1 MAHVKPGKSRLLL
14 LLILLVA
21 LFAGAQVYKWVDEKG
36 QVHFGD
42 CPPADCEME
51 EMALPQGPSDEE
63 IEAAQ
68 EELRKTLESRKSSD
82 EAQQEQQRKDW
93 SEEYAGDLRES
104 ENFKR
109 CVEAR
114 YQVAV
119 LERRGRAFKLD
130 RNWTRIYLE
139 DEDRPAEISRLKKRI
154 KTHCGTAAESVKK
167 QNIRVAE
174 MKKALN
180 IRCVAAR
187 ERLHKGADPA
197 AKIDKQDL
205 QEAQDYIELKCPDV
219 GLHDLWIG
227 DWIFVRRP

>member
-114 YQVAV
+114 YQLTV

-174 MKKALN
+174 MKDALN

-187 ERLHKGADPA
+187 EKFHQGTDPA
-197 AKIDKQDL
+197 ANIDKQDL